1 MKAKTY
7 HEWFLSH
14 QEKLMAE
21 LAEEGG
27 RTQETDEA
35 MTVEVVR
42 YSHLKNYILSGEN
55 QPDILIACDDD
66 GEPAEYAVPMIRAF
80 FAEHVDLRVVQIAV
94 RRLVHQY
101 GHQNHRQHPQ
111 AEQQRAQGQL
121 LLPVVGQEA
130 PAMLLDGFVEF
141 GFHGGVVPFL
151 FVRKEVGAL

>member
-14 QEKLMAE
+14 REKLMAE
-21 LAEEGG
+21 LAEKGG
-27 RTQETDEA
+27 RTKETDEA

-80 FAEHVDLRVVQIAV
+80 FAEHPDINMVYGDEDQVTDGVHIHHVGAV
-94 RRLVHQY
+94 GSRRLHVC
-101 GHQNHRQHPQ
+101 R
-111 AEQQRAQGQL
+111 L
-121 LLPVVGQEA
+121 
-130 PAMLLDGFVEF
+130 FIS
-141 GFHGGVVPFL
+141 GVFSPSGRRRWV
-151 FVRKEVGAL
+151 